1 MTFRAENHDIIIH
14 VFMKQWKKNQK
25 NSFWHSPLVLL
36 VFFCLLVLFAYNMI
50 GLIRKERETNKN
62 KISELAKIDELR
74 KREADLDK
82 DISKLNTTQGIEES
96 IRDKF
101 QVVKPGEKMVII
113 VDEQEKKPQ
122 DEETKDHGFW
132 GFIKRMFSK

>member
-1 MTFRAENHDIIIH
+1 
-14 VFMKQWKKNQK
+14 MKQWKKNQK

-74 KREADLDK
+74 KREANLNK
-82 DISKLNTTQGIEES
+82 DISKLNTTSGIEES
-96 IRDKF
+96 VRDKIPSS
-101 QVVKPGEKMVII
+101 QTRGE
-113 VDEQEKKPQ
+113 DG
-122 DEETKDHGFW
+122 DNSG
-132 GFIKRMFSK
+132 

>member
-1 MTFRAENHDIIIH
+1 
-14 VFMKQWKKNQK
+14 MKQWKKNQK

-74 KREADLDK
+74 KREANLNK
-82 DISKLNTTQGIEES
+82 DISKLNTTAGIEES
-96 IRDKF
+96 VRDKF

-113 VDEQEKKPQ
+113 VDEQEKKPSA
-122 DEETKDHGFW
+122 DGEAKDHSFW
-132 GFIKRMFSK
+132 GFIKRMFSR